1 MKRVVVLG
9 STGAA
14 GRQVLTVL
22 QALSDRCRVVGLA
35 GNTNHSVLAE
45 QVNATHPDHV
55 WYAEG
60 AALPSASPLA
70 GRPRLEPEAM
80 AALPG
85 VDLVVDATA
94 GMLAGLPGTL
104 AALRAGKRVA
114 VANLE
119 LLAAAGALLAQTA
132 DQHGAAIFPLDS
144 TLSAVAQCLRGE
156 PSAVRR
162 VVLPVTLPAPA
173 TAPTTKRAA
182 DAATLMHA
190 GLQAMAAVALFGVP
204 AAAIEVVEHGQGV
217 TRAMVEFC
225 DGSVKTVFGAPDLAW
240 ALQYALSFPERWGSP
255 ALSPLDLARVGTLTF
270 TPIDPAAYPCLRLA
284 LDAAAAGGTLPAVLN
299 AANEVAVAAVLSG
312 RATLAGIPALLAAV
326 AGQHRPVRNPTIDDL
341 CAADAWARLVTLQA
355 SVA

>member
-9 STGAA
+9 CTGAV

-22 QALSDRCRVVGLA
+22 QALSERCRVVGLA

-60 AALPSASPLA
+60 AALPPASPLL
-70 GRPRLEPEAM
+70 GRSRLEPEAM
-80 AALPG
+80 AALPE
-85 VDLVVDATA
+85 VDLVVDATT
-94 GMLAGLPGTL
+94 GMLAGLPGAL
-104 AALRAGKRVA
+104 AALRAGKRTA

-119 LLAAAGALLAQTA
+119 LLAASGALLAETA
-132 DQHGAAIFPLDS
+132 NQHAAALFPLDS
-144 TLSAVAQCLRGE
+144 TLSAIAQCLRGE

-162 VVLPVTLPAPA
+162 VVLPVTLAPTAPAPA
-173 TAPTTKRAA
+173 TKRGI

-204 AAAIEVVEHGQGV
+204 AGAIEVVEHPQGV

-225 DGSVKTVFGAPDLAW
+225 DGSVKTVFGAPGLAW
-240 ALQYALSFPERWGSP
+240 ALQYALSFPERWDSP
-255 ALSPLDLARVGTLTF
+255 MLSAVDLARVGSLTY
-270 TPIDPAAYPCLRLA
+270 TPIDPAAYRCLRLA
-284 LDAAAAGGTLPAVLN
+284 LAAAATGGTLPAVLN
-299 AANEVAVAAVLSG
+299 AANEVAVAEVLAG
-312 RATLAGIPALLAAV
+312 RATLAGVPALLATV
-326 AGQHRPVRNPTIDDL
+326 TGQHRPVRNATAGDL
-341 CAADAWARLVTLQA
+341 CAADAWARTVALQA